1 MNLLRKAVRSIQ
13 RRAVKV
19 VLPNPRPGHGEYS
32 MIYDTLNTYG
42 QPSDYLI
49 DLALR
54 AAQEAWRT
62 ELPDLSRR
70 VDADSNDFTRIWP
83 GEHYRL
89 LAALVKLLQP
99 KRVVEI
105 GTLRGLSALAL
116 KKFLP
121 NAGKIDTFDV
131 VPWDSLSDTSLRPE
145 DFEDDRLRQQI
156 GDLSDT
162 AVFELHRS
170 LFQQTELLFV
180 DGPKDGIFERK
191 LLQQLET
198 VDFHKPLLLVMDD
211 IRFWNMLAIWQDIA
225 RPKLDL
231 TSFGHWSGTGLVE
244 WHSGTNS
251 EKRKH

>member
-1 MNLLRKAVRSIQ
+1 VIVPRIFRKAVRSIQ
-13 RRAVKV
+13 RRAVKAL
-19 VLPNPRPGHGEYS
+19 LPNPRLGHGEYS
-32 MIYDTLNTYG
+32 MIYDTLNTWG
-42 QPSDYLI
+42 RPSDYLI

-54 AAQEAWRT
+54 AAREAWHT

-70 VDADSNDFTRIWP
+70 VADDSNDFTRIWP

-105 GTLRGLSALAL
+105 GTFRGLSALAL

-121 NAGKIDTFDV
+121 AAGRIATFDV
-131 VPWDSLSDTSLRPE
+131 VPWDSLSDTCLQEE
-145 DFEDDRLRQQI
+145 DFADDRLRQQI
-156 GDLSDT
+156 GDLSDA

-170 LFQQTELLFV
+170 LIQETELLFV

-198 VDFHKPLLLVMDD
+198 VDFHKPLLVVMDD

-225 RPKLDL
+225 QPKLDL

-244 WHSGTNS
+244 WRTGGS
-251 EKRKH
+251 

>member
-1 MNLLRKAVRSIQ
+1 MTVPRIFRKTLRSIQ
-13 RRAVKV
+13 RRAVKL
-19 VLPNPRPGHGEYS
+19 VLPNPRAGHGEYS

-42 QPSDYLI
+42 GASDYLI

-54 AAQEAWRT
+54 VAQEARHT

-70 VDADSNDFTRIWP
+70 VATDGNDFTRIWP

-99 KRVVEI
+99 KRVVEV
-105 GTLRGLSALAL
+105 GTFRGLSALAL

-121 NAGKIDTFDV
+121 AAGKITTFDV
-131 VPWDSLSDTSLRPE
+131 VPWDSLADSCLRQE

-156 GDLSDT
+156 GDLSEA
-162 AVFELHRS
+162 AVFEFHRG
-170 LFQQTELLFV
+170 LIQETELLFV
-180 DGPKDGIFERK
+180 DGPKDGVFESK
-191 LLQQLET
+191 LLRQLEM
-198 VDFHKPLLLVMDD
+198 VDFHKPLLVVMDD

-244 WHSGTNS
+244 WRQA
-251 EKRKH
+251 KR